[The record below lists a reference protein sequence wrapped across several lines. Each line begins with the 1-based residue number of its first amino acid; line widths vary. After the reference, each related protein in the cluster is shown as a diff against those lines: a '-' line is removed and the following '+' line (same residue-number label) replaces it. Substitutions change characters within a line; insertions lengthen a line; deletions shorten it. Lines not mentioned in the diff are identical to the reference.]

1 MSLWRVRVP
10 PSLKAQI
17 FLSILRAPCRNAMFR
32 GCVSV
37 KKQIK
42 NGFPEEAEERQM
54 SIERVR
60 WARKKR
66 GKTREM
72 ADIDRGSFS

>member
-1 MSLWRVRVP
+1 
-10 PSLKAQI
+10 
-17 FLSILRAPCRNAMFR
+17 
-32 GCVSV
+32 V